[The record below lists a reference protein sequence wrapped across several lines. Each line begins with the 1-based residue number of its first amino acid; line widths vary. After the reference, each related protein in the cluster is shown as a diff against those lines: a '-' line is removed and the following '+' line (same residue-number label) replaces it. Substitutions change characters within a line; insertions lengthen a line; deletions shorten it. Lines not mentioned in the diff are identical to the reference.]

1 MRILVVGASLRAVI
15 SAAGARYTKYL
26 SPLGDFNEV
35 VFLVPLK

>member
-1 MRILVVGASLRAVI
+1 MRILDLRAVI